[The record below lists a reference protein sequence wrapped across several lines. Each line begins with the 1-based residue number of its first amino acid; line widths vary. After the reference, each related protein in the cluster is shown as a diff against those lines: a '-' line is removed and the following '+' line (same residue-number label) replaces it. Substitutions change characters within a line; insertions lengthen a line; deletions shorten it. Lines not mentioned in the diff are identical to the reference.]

1 MLSRDERMR
10 LKVSSEVAKIHL
22 ENIVSDTFLSD
33 SLPSWMSHIGQQVR
47 EVLQTRGKSLDNLQA
62 SDSLSASSLPD
73 SAASYNLPVLISAVL
88 RDKPPEEVPLLVEF
102 LLRKV
107 MEEFERRLVI
117 QGTQVKKL
125 RITLK
130 ELLSQ
135 EDRLISR
142 IKALESLAAGSGEE
156 VKLVASQLQLI
167 KVEKNKIE
175 EEKFMKE
182 EEFKNLMKDR
192 DENQVQVEVLRKEL
206 EILKAEAKE
215 QKHRLEFQHKL
226 EQMSQTTIKE
236 LSLELEK
243 SEMTVRNTQR
253 ALELALGNQKKQRAE
268 VHHTLTK
275 HFPTFEELKSFLHLT
290 RQEALQMKLIWQ
302 KEVVALQSQLE
313 RVAVAATGY
322 HKVLAENRMLYNE
335 VQDLK
340 GNIRVYCRVRPFSVG
355 QSGIQGIV
363 NFIGENGEIFIR
375 NPSKQGKGSCK
386 VFKFNKVYGASI
398 SQEEVFQ
405 DTRPLIRSVLD
416 GYNVCIFAYGQTG
429 SGKTYTMVST
439 RIKVYFLKFHL
450 TAPCKRSCEY

>member
-88 RDKPPEEVPLLVEF
+88 RDKPPEEVPL
-102 LLRKV
+102 
-107 MEEFERRLVI
+107 
-117 QGTQVKKL
+117 L